1 MVLYAGARIATLER
15 LRENRTLD
23 EGDQSALETFLKK
36 IYKGLGGAS

>member
-1 MVLYAGARIATLER
+1 MVLYAGARIAPLER
-15 LRENRTLD
+15 LRQNPALE